1 MKRGRGEKGKRRLR
15 AETPQNR
22 NAAKTKRQNYKIK
35 TFKMT
40 IKNLS
45 VTFLL
50 ILLAGCSSGKSQ
62 KNKAEEQKW
71 SVRMANTVMT
81 QADSLIRY
89 VSGKPKW
96 AYDVA
101 FLGMAIDRLG
111 NEDPKYSKY
120 MEDWVNYFVHDD
132 GSVTDY
138 RLEEYNL
145 DRIFPGRNV
154 LTVYQRD
161 SRQKCKIALD
171 NFIKQLETHPKTNSG
186 GYWHKKIYPWQMW
199 LDGIFM
205 GSTFMAA
212 YAREFNQPEWFDAAT
227 RQTIMIYEKTLDP
240 GTGLLMHAWD
250 ESREQKWCDPL
261 TGKSLYPWSRATGWY
276 LMAIMDI
283 LDCLPADHPDRN
295 GLISML
301 QKTSDALLKVRD
313 PDSGIWFQVLNH
325 GGREGNYLEGSGS
338 AMFTYVF
345 AKGARLGYLDQKYR
359 EIAESAFDGIL
370 KELITVDEKGFVT
383 MHNICGGCG
392 LGGNPYRDGSY
403 EYYINEKRFDNDT
416 KGVAPFILAALE
428 LDR

>member
-1 MKRGRGEKGKRRLR
+1 RLR

-295 GLISML
+295 GLISIL

>member
-295 GLISML
+295 GLISIL